1 MPSQGQYTLRWDL
14 ASERTYIFL
23 NVEID
28 VLQRLKTFFNAFLL
42 TGRRCIRKLRWN
54 LIYSTGAVDV
64 ARVPYPVIAFIR
76 PFEMFSVHLS
86 FMHNCSI
93 SRNTLTLK
101 CRALEFIA
109 ATQILPRPHW
119 LWLLL
124 RMKTRI
130 PFPLMSV
137 TFRNEAQCKNTR
149 VPCFAYSFNSTP
161 RYWN

>member
-1 MPSQGQYTLRWDL
+1 MGPSFRTNVHFLKCWNRCSTAIKSIFQRIFAHRAALYQKTSLKSHLLDGCSRCSQGSVPSYCLHSSIR
-14 ASERTYIFL
+14 
-23 NVEID
+23 NVSS
-28 VLQRLKTFFNAFLL
+28 VL
-42 TGRRCIRKLRWN
+42 
-54 LIYSTGAVDV
+54 
-64 ARVPYPVIAFIR
+64 
-76 PFEMFSVHLS
+76 LS

-93 SRNTLTLK
+93 PRNTLTLK